1 MFVDPIY
8 AELVASEGEKE
19 SVIQLFLDIIDR
31 IVENGYTMPDYDGIP
46 TKWGHWD
53 PYSVNQDMDR
63 YSERGLNSLQI
74 LTYLSAAEVLVKKY
88 GMTAKNDYMA
98 HFDYLYNGENYKR
111 NLGNVKLQATSED
124 NYSDDEQQFLA
135 YYLFYFTVLRD
146 SHLSSL
152 DDETIAVFKDSLY
165 KTWKHVSYSE
175 NSVMAG
181 VALAML
187 GDELSEADKDFTKK
201 ILVKDLVRMP
211 ISQVTWDFDATPGT
225 TRKDMYLDPNIDRWG
240 DVGSHVTLPIPKDE
254 QAYLQWNADP
264 FMFTGSGGNR
274 EYPGTLYLLPYWLA
288 RYQNIL
294 ST

>member
-19 SVIQLFLDIIDR
+19 SVIQLFLDIVDR

-98 HFDYLYNGENYKR
+98 HFDNLYNKENYKR

-135 YYLFYFTVLRD
+135 YYLFYFTVLRN

-152 DDETIAVFKDSLY
+152 
-165 KTWKHVSYSE
+165 
-175 NSVMAG
+175 
-181 VALAML
+181 
-187 GDELSEADKDFTKK
+187 
-201 ILVKDLVRMP
+201 
-211 ISQVTWDFDATPGT
+211 
-225 TRKDMYLDPNIDRWG
+225 
-240 DVGSHVTLPIPKDE
+240 GSFLFQKF
-254 QAYLQWNADP
+254 Y
-264 FMFTGSGGNR
+264 
-274 EYPGTLYLLPYWLA
+274 
-288 RYQNIL
+288 
-294 ST
+294 